1 MPVSD
6 YFGRDYDAARAR
18 FRAAAAAA
26 QATLSSWELPQRKGP
41 KDEPLTLDVARIGA
55 AEADRAL
62 LIVSGTH
69 GVEGFCG
76 SGCQVGFFID
86 RLYEALPAAA
96 CALLIH
102 ALNPFG
108 FAWLRRV
115 NEDGIDLNRNFV
127 DFDQAL
133 PSSAAYEPL
142 HECLVPAAWEGP
154 ERTRADAAL
163 QGFIQQ
169 RGMRAVQTALTGGQY
184 TRPTG
189 LFYGGRRRTW
199 SAERLAEILRTQ
211 LPPTVQHLA
220 VLDLHTGLGPTGY
233 GEAAVFTESASEA
246 ARCRRW
252 YGAEIRDLAADES
265 VSAPIVGSVA
275 AGVRAA
281 LPDRQLTYVG
291 LEFGTRPVL
300 EVLSALR
307 HDHCVAARAHA
318 GVDERR
324 AAQQQ
329 MRDAFYCENAAW
341 QAAVYGRFADFA
353 YRAARGLAEELH

>member
-6 YFGRDYDAARAR
+6 YFARDYADARER
-18 FRAAAAAA
+18 FRAAAAAS
-26 QATLSSWELPQRKGP
+26 QATLFRYELPQRKGP

-55 AEADRAL
+55 ADAERAL

-86 RLYEALPAAA
+86 RLYAALPASA

-115 NEDGIDLNRNFV
+115 NEEGVDLNRNFV
-127 DFDQAL
+127 DFEQPL

-142 HECLVPAAWEGP
+142 HECLVPPAWEGA
-154 ERTRADAAL
+154 ERARADAAL
-163 QGFIQQ
+163 QGLIQQ
-169 RGMRAVQTALTGGQY
+169 RGMRAVQTALSSGQY

-189 LFYGGRRRTW
+189 LFYGGRRRSW

-211 LPPTVQHLA
+211 LPPSVQHLA
-220 VLDLHTGLGPTGY
+220 VLDVHTGLGPSGY
-233 GEAAVFTESASEA
+233 GEPAVFTESASEV

-275 AGVRAA
+275 AGVRAT

-307 HDHCVAARAHA
+307 QDHCVAAAAHA
-318 GVDERR
+318 GADERR

-329 MRDAFYCENAAW
+329 MRDAFYCENPAW

-353 YRAARGLAEELH
+353 YRAARGLAEPH

>member
-18 FRAAAAAA
+18 FRAAAAA

-41 KDEPLTLDVARIGA
+41 KDEPLTMDVACIGA
-55 AEADRAL
+55 PDADRAL
-62 LIVSGTH
+62 LILSGTH

-86 RLYEALPAAA
+86 RLYEALPASS

-115 NEDGIDLNRNFV
+115 NEDGVDLNRNFV
-127 DFDQAL
+127 DFDRAL

-142 HECLVPAAWEGP
+142 HECLVPPAWEGP
-154 ERTRADAAL
+154 ERARADAAL
-163 QGFIQQ
+163 QAVIQQ
-169 RGMRAVQTALTGGQY
+169 RGMRAVQSALTGGQY
-184 TRPTG
+184 TRPSG
-189 LFYGGRRRTW
+189 LFYGGRRPTW
-199 SAERLAEILRTQ
+199 SAQRLAEILRTQ
-211 LPPTVQHLA
+211 LPPTVRHLA
-220 VLDLHTGLGPTGY
+220 VLDLHTGLGPPGY
-233 GEAAVFTESASEA
+233 GEPAVFE
-246 ARCRRW
+246 RCRRW

-265 VSAPIVGSVA
+265 ISAPIVGSVA
-275 AGVRAA
+275 AGMRMA
-281 LPDRQLTYVG
+281 LPDRQFTYVG
-291 LEFGTRPVL
+291 LEFGTRPLL

-307 HDHCVAARAHA
+307 RDHCVAARADA
-318 GVDERR
+318 GADEQR

-329 MRDAFYCENAAW
+329 MRDAFYCENPAW

-353 YRAARGLAEELH
+353 YRAARGLAEEPH